1 MSDELLKQLYP
12 ENWEEEAA
20 KKAERARRHTA
31 ASLAT
36 YARNNADSQDD
47 FGIAEMLGHNKQTKP
62 RKKKRKV
69 EAPIQARIIKALKK
83 HGAVN
88 VEKTGAGR
96 IPVKRNGK
104 TEYIFVGNGGKADIH
119 CVYRNIR
126 FALEVKV
133 PKTETT
139 KKTYASKV
147 QKAYLNR
154 FANNGGCSAVV
165 RSVDDA
171 IKVLIE
177 GKIGEVVM
185 W

>member
-1 MSDELLKQLYP
+1 MSDELLKQLFG
-12 ENWEEEAA
+12 ENWEEEAR
-20 KKAERARRHTA
+20 KKADRARRHTA
-31 ASLAT
+31 SSLAT
-36 YARNNADSQDD
+36 FAKNNAESDD
-47 FGIAEMLGHNKQTKP
+47 FGVSGLLGHNKQVKP

-83 HGAVN
+83 HGAIN

-133 PKTETT
+133 PKTADTN
-139 KKTYASKV
+139 KTYASKA
-147 QKAYLNR
+147 QKAYLNK
-154 FANNGGCSAVV
+154 FASQGGCAAVV
-165 RSVDDA
+165 RSVDEA
-171 IKVLIE
+171 IKVLME
-177 GKIGEVVM
+177 GKVGEVVM